1 MNDNVKN
8 TISNII
14 GLIMTAIAITLYTI
28 HKIELSQFG
37 IMLVVGLSLFLFKAS
52 RTKEW
57 LAKLIEKKIK

>member
-1 MNDNVKN
+1 
-8 TISNII
+8 
-14 GLIMTAIAITLYTI
+14 MTAIAITLYTI